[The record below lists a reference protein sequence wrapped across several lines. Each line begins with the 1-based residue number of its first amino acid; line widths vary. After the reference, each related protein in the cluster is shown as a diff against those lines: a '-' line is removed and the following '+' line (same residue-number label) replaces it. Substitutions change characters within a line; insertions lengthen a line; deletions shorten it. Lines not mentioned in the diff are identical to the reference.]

1 VRILLSWDGC
11 RNVRDLGGYPLPG
24 GGLTR
29 AGAIVRAD
37 SVRQLSDAGWQAL
50 VDYGVRTVVDLRLP
64 SELDGDPPDR
74 LPVEFVHAPLVEELD
89 EQGTAEIDAIA
100 DAHGDDVVSAT
111 RDVYLEMLERNHAGV
126 AGAFTAIAAARLGGV
141 LVHCHAGKDRTGIVA
156 ALLLDLAGV
165 DRALIGGD
173 YAQSGVSLAEVLAE
187 WIDEAADADDRE
199 HRRRLAATPAET
211 IVGVLGV
218 LDTRYGSPREFLRAA
233 GVADRDLG
241 RAVARLAG

>member
-1 VRILLSWDGC
+1 MRTLLSWDGC

-37 SVRQLSDAGWQAL
+37 SVRQLSDVGWQAL
-50 VDYGVRTVVDLRLP
+50 VDYGIRTVVDLRLP
-64 SELDGDPPDR
+64 SELDGEPPEG

-89 EQGTAEIDAIA
+89 EQGTAEIRAIG
-100 DAHGDDVVSAT
+100 DAHGEDFVSAT

-126 AGAFTAIAAARLGGV
+126 AGALTAVAAARPGGV

-165 DRALIGGD
+165 DRALIGED
-173 YAQSGVSLAEVLAE
+173 YAQSGVSLAEMLAE
-187 WIDEAADADDRE
+187 WVDEAVDPEERA
-199 HRRRLAATPAET
+199 RRRRIVSTPAQG

-218 LDTRYGSPREFLRAA
+218 LDARYGSPREFLRAA
-233 GVADRDLG
+233 GAADGDLG